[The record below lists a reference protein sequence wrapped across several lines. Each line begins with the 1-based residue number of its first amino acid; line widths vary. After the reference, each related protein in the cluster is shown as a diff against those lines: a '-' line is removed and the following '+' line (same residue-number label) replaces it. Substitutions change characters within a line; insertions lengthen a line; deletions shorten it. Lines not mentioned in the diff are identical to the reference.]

1 MRLPLLLATLGLL
14 AGCSSLPPEAARA
27 LPADLLLLGEQH
39 DAPAHQSLHLRT
51 VRDLAAR
58 GQLAALALEMAD
70 QGGSSAGLPR
80 DASEGDVR
88 AALRW
93 NPQAWPWEPY
103 APAVMAA
110 VRAGV
115 PVLGANLPR
124 ERMREAMADAT
135 LDAALPAAAL
145 ERQREAVRDG
155 HCGLLPPAQVAPMT
169 RVQVARDRSM
179 AQTLAGAAQPGRT
192 VVLLAGSAHV
202 DPETG
207 IPRHLPPSL
216 SVQPVTWA
224 PQPPRKDYCAEL
236 REQMKP
242 RPPATGTSGQP

>member
-135 LDAALPAAAL
+135 LQRPADSGFVPTGKQGIHSEHLGFVLAEMQSLA
-145 ERQREAVRDG
+145 RQ
-155 HCGLLPPAQVAPMT
+155 HP
-169 RVQVARDRSM
+169 
-179 AQTLAGAAQPGRT
+179 GA
-192 VVLLAGSAHV
+192 
-202 DPETG
+202 
-207 IPRHLPPSL
+207 
-216 SVQPVTWA
+216 TW
-224 PQPPRKDYCAEL
+224 
-236 REQMKP
+236 
-242 RPPATGTSGQP
+242 